1 MGVAL
6 GQLSDLEIDALE
18 FIAGER
24 RGPCPPLDVVAR
36 LIVLGLAQPVRRGVG
51 ATKSGLTLLLEAG
64 LIPAWR
70 LRVEL
75 DRSESTAV
83 TVVGLE
89 QARVTRRR
97 NVRRQEQDASGF
109 GAFAAS

>member
-18 FIAGER
+18 FVAGER
-24 RGPCPPLDVVAR
+24 RGPCPPLDVVAH
-36 LIVLGLAQPVRRGVG
+36 LIVLGLAQPVRSGVA

-75 DRSESTAV
+75 ESR
-83 TVVGLE
+83 
-89 QARVTRRR
+89 RVARRR
-97 NVRRQEQDASGF
+97 NIRRQEQDAGGL